1 MGIKGGY
8 GMVEGERGSKLRN
21 EDMDADV
28 KDNHPIAVV
37 LLDRRQ
43 LDWSWIHPSLL
54 RTGSEAP
61 MDWIRAVWSS
71 WSSEAL

>member
-28 KDNHPIAVV
+28 EDNHPIVSKRPRIGKR
-37 LLDRRQ
+37 L
-43 LDWSWIHPSLL
+43 
-54 RTGSEAP
+54 T
-61 MDWIRAVWSS
+61 
-71 WSSEAL
+71 